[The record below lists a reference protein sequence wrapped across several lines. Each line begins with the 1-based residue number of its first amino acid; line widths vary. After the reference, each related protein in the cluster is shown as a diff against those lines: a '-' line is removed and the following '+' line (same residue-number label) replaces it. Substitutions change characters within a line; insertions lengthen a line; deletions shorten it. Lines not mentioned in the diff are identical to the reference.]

1 MSETRAMKYA
11 LENRLNEL
19 LPSDLHDPTLTDD
32 EGCTVAMY
40 AMRY

>member
-1 MSETRAMKYA
+1 MLYA
-11 LENRLNEL
+11 LGPRFNEL
-19 LPSDLHDPTLTDD
+19 LPSDLHDPTLTDY